1 MWQGWR
7 MAIGRGL
14 LAAVVATLLTL
25 AFREV
30 LREFHEFNDPATAE
44 LLRSRQ
50 TAD

>member
-1 MWQGWR
+1 

-14 LAAVVATLLTL
+14 LAAVIAALLTL
-25 AFREV
+25 TYREV
-30 LREFHEFNDPATAE
+30 LREFHEFNDPTVAE